1 MNIKTN
7 EKKEILKFPS
17 LNESEQLDSNQQNK
31 QNIQIKDEDKIED
44 VLSSK
49 TNQFIFDCGSYMGTI
64 ASELDTK
71 FGLMWHAKNTT
82 NFEDFVTSVED
93 FLKNTDN
100 ELTENDVK
108 KLFSHY
114 DKYISK

>member
-1 MNIKTN
+1 MNININ

-17 LNESEQLDSNQQNK
+17 LNESEQLDSNQ

-64 ASELDTK
+64 PSELDTK
-71 FGLMWHAKNTT
+71 FGLLWHTKNTT
-82 NFEDFVTSVED
+82 NFEEFVTSVEN
-93 FLKNTDN
+93 FLKNSEN

-108 KLFSHY
+108 KLFKHY
-114 DKYISK
+114 TKYIVK